1 MPGILVEGLFVDVSE
16 HELVAGIVVVP
27 YPLIAFL
34 ILGRVFILESEVG
47 LHGNF
52 CLAIITTELVC
63 FRCVGC

>member
-34 ILGRVFILESEVG
+34 IILYLEECSYLRVK
-47 LHGNF
+47 
-52 CLAIITTELVC
+52 LVSMAT
-63 FRCVGC
+63 FAWL